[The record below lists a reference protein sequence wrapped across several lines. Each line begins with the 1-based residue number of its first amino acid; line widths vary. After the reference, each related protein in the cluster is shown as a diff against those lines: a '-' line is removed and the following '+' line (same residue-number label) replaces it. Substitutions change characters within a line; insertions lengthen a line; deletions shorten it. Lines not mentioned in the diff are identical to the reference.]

1 MTNTPEFTTP
11 FSTKSFEE
19 KLSPSELIRA
29 IRFSVAAEY
38 EAVQIYEQIIEAT
51 DNEHVKAI
59 INDIINEERLH
70 AGQFLEL
77 LFSLVPEEKT
87 IYDKGMQENKT
98 LPNMP

>member
-1 MTNTPEFTTP
+1 MPDFTTA
-11 FSTKSFEE
+11 FSAKGFDE

-51 DNEHVKAI
+51 DNQHVKAV

-77 LFSLVPEEKT
+77 LFTLAPDEKS
-87 IYDKGMQENKT
+87 IYDKGMQENTT